1 MAIMKLQYL
10 SYEGPQID
18 DIETLEKLPAD
29 LRNLLQQINGFI
41 QFEGGLHI
49 RGACSSPEWH
59 SLAGAWT
66 GENALWRLF
75 PSVEQ
80 TDVPFGQDAL
90 GDQFLLRDGSV
101 YRLQSETGY
110 IESLQCGFYDFLEA
124 AQLNAVKFLSLE
136 PLIQFLNDNGVL
148 LPGQMLSAYPP
159 FCTTNAKDGVS
170 LRAISSQERIAF
182 LASFAAQTSSL
193 PDGTAITI
201 KVVD

>member
-18 DIETLEKLPAD
+18 DGKMLEKLPAD

-90 GDQFLLRDGSV
+90 GDQFLLRDGTV
-101 YRLQSETGY
+101 HRLQSETGQ
-110 IESLQCGFYDFLEA
+110 IETLNCGLYDFLEA
-124 AQLNAVKFLSLE
+124 AQLDAVKFLSLE
-136 PLIQFLNDNGVL
+136 PLLQFLNDNGVL
-148 LPGQMLSAYPP
+148 QPGQLLSAYPP
-159 FCTTNAKDGVS
+159 FCITNAKDGVS
-170 LRAISSQERIAF
+170 LRAISSQERIAS
-182 LASFAAQTSSL
+182 LASFAAQISSL
-193 PDGTAITI
+193 PEGTEIQI
-201 KVVD
+201 QVVD